1 MQIAEQL
8 SIGVMFN
15 PDVTLKTGEASVCL
29 RPHNIVL
36 TADRSEAETLARRD
50 YNVFSGVV
58 QRRIYFGESADYT
71 IDLAPH
77 PFTLRV
83 VGSPSKLYDKGQRI
97 FALARPEHCVV
108 VSNH

>member
-1 MQIAEQL
+1 
-8 SIGVMFN
+8 
-15 PDVTLKTGEASVCL
+15 
-29 RPHNIVL
+29 
-36 TADRSEAETLARRD
+36 
-50 YNVFSGVV
+50 VV
-58 QRRIYFGESADYT
+58 HRRIYFGESADYT
-71 IDLAPH
+71 IDLAPY